1 MHNPCGGR
9 PRRDPPKAGGGA
21 GSAPPAAGEAPLS
34 LPDARPRKAGG
45 HKKAGR
51 RKKAGRHKKSGQAQK
66 AGGRSFRNFIKNS
79 RPSGSRRA
87 GDLSKIIAGA
97 AVRPTTGRAGRR
109 NRPPRRRRPP
119 LPARLPACSRRGC
132 RCRARRSRR
141 LHRRRICGPPP

>member
-1 MHNPCGGR
+1 MHNRRGDR
-9 PRRDPPKAGGGA
+9 PRRASPRR
-21 GSAPPAAGEAPLS
+21 AAAR
-34 LPDARPRKAGG
+34 DRRRPRQAPIS
-45 HKKAGR
+45 AGR
-51 RKKAGRHKKSGQAQK
+51 LPAKGRRAQKGGQAQK
-66 AGGRSFRNFIKNS
+66 SGRAQKKRAGAKGGRAIFPKFYKNS

-97 AVRPTTGRAGRR
+97 AVRPTTGRARRR